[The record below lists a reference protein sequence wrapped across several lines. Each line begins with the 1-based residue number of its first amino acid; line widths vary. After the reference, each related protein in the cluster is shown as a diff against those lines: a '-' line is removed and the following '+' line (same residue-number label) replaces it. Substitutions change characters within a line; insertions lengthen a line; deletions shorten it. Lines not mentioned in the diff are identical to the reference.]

1 MSRARPEK
9 TADPDLSRGCMK
21 AIRFLSATVVVCLSA
36 GCGSGLHPV
45 AGKVLVDGQP
55 AMEGVQVI
63 FTPVGDTKPAHG
75 KVDGQ
80 GRFSLVTNQQ
90 RGVMPGK
97 YRVLLINSSASI
109 SQPDTPI
116 EPGVNVPPPE
126 WIAYDR
132 KLTEFLENPP
142 QGPGWIPKRYAALQD
157 APLSWSVPEDGVE
170 VTFEVQ

>member
-1 MSRARPEK
+1 MK
-9 TADPDLSRGCMK
+9 TTCFVSAAVVMCLGVGC
-21 AIRFLSATVVVCLSA
+21 S
-36 GCGSGLHPV
+36 SGLHAV
-45 AGKVLVDGQP
+45 SGSVLVDGQP

-80 GRFSLVTNQQ
+80 GRFSLMTNQQ

-132 KLTEFLENPP
+132 KLTEFLQNPP

-157 APLSWSVPEDGVE
+157 APLSWTVPEDGVE
-170 VTFEVQ
+170 ATFEVQSEPSPSAR